1 MAEQYDVSPTEKKEL
16 LDRMKRRTA
25 LREEFLRLST
35 NPHRHSLSEGGVV
48 FDSSLQRYDAL
59 KATSREYFK
68 PTFKTVRF
76 GLLGVVIPMFVFG
89 YAIKRDRD
97 YKECLYRTGQVAYK
111 DRRFKFI

>member
-35 NPHRHSLSEGGVV
+35 NPHRQSAGDGGAV
-48 FDSSLQRYDAL
+48 FDSSLQRYQAL

-68 PTFKTVRF
+68 PSLQNIRF
-76 GLLGVVIPMFVFG
+76 GLFAVVIPMFLYG
-89 YAIKRDRD
+89 YAIKRER
-97 YKECLYRTGQVAYK
+97 ENRETLYRTGQVSYK
-111 DRRFKFI
+111 DRNFKFI